1 MDLVAGVEETEVLLL
16 APPFFTLS
24 SLKEMLHV
32 PQRTLNTHFLVVHN
46 DPAASQ
52 EMPSDAGSEPLTS
65 MPRSLHG
72 QLPMSHPISCETSHL
87 QELLHHLSFFL
98 HKLSHYFIAFLLGTN
113 SCPGF
118 SSHSPANHVNGNFF

>member
-32 PQRTLNTHFLVVHN
+32 PQRNLKTQFLVVHN

-72 QLPMSHPISCETSHL
+72 QLPMSHPISSETSHL
-87 QELLHHLSFFL
+87 QELLHHLSFFNTNYHIILL
-98 HKLSHYFIAFLLGTN
+98 HFY
-113 SCPGF
+113 
-118 SSHSPANHVNGNFF
+118 

>member
-32 PQRTLNTHFLVVHN
+32 PQRNLNTHFLVVHN

-72 QLPMSHPISCETSHL
+72 QLPMSHPISSETSRL
-87 QELLHHLSFFL
+87 QELLHHLSFFFTQIITL
-98 HKLSHYFIAFLLGTN
+98 FYCIFIRDKFLSRIQ
-113 SCPGF
+113 
-118 SSHSPANHVNGNFF
+118 